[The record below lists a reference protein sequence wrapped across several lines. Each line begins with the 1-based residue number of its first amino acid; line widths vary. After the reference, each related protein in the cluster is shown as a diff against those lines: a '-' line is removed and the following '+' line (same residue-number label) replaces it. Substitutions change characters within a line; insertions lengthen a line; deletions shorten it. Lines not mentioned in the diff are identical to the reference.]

1 MPTEL
6 ERAGDFSQSVN
17 QNGAL
22 IVLRDPATGLAFQGN
37 RIPADRIDP
46 NGRALLSVF
55 PMPNA
60 LDRSITGGN
69 YNYQFQESLDVPRH
83 QHLARIDLRPNSRD
97 AIFGRFSTWYSDNQG
112 FAVPAGAANWGLL
125 GQHYTFDDNSL
136 IMNYTRILTPTL
148 VNELAVGYRHSTEA
162 GSALA
167 QAGLDR
173 VTRGNIGYTL
183 GQFTPAINPLNLI
196 PTASFGTIPSAAAI
210 TFEGRF
216 PLTGADTFVT
226 VTDTLSLA
234 RGNHNYKAGLYYEH
248 SRNEEGNTGTFSG
261 NFDFAVDNANPF
273 DARYPYANALLGV
286 FRSYTESSSRPGGNG
301 TGSVLEWFVQ
311 DTWKAGRKLTLD
323 YGARFAW
330 YTHWRQKDGAAAA
343 FALDRYDRSRAPA
356 LYQPVLVGTTRMA
369 RNPVTG
375 EIRPAVFIGAIVP
388 GTGDTANG
396 LVQDTDDDYP
406 DGFKEA
412 PPVLVE
418 PRLGFAYDI
427 AGDGKTAVRGSFGIF
442 HNTRVSGNVN

>member
-1 MPTEL
+1 MSDKLFFFYSFENWDTRTPQPVRRVTVPTEL

-22 IVLRDPATGLAFQGN
+22 IVLRDPVTGLAFQGN

-286 FRSYTESSSRPGGNG
+286 FRSYTESSSRP
-301 TGSVLEWFVQ
+301 
-311 DTWKAGRKLTLD
+311 
-323 YGARFAW
+323 
-330 YTHWRQKDGAAAA
+330 AAM
-343 FALDRYDRSRAPA
+343 APA
-356 LYQPVLVGTTRMA
+356 ASSSGSCRTR
-369 RNPVTG
+369 G
-375 EIRPAVFIGAIVP
+375 KPAA
-388 GTGDTANG
+388 
-396 LVQDTDDDYP
+396 
-406 DGFKEA
+406 
-412 PPVLVE
+412 
-418 PRLGFAYDI
+418 
-427 AGDGKTAVRGSFGIF
+427 S
-442 HNTRVSGNVN
+442 